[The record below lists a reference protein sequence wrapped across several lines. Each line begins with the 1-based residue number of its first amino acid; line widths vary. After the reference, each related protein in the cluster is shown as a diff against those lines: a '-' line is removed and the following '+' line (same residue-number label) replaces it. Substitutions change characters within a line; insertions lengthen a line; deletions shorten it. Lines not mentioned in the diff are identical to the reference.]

1 MVKIDSKLMMDS
13 LLIDGGGFAKWH
25 YSWRDKLA
33 STDAERREIPN
44 IDRYLSYCEVV
55 KHPAKKTIISTGDD
69 GQTLYY
75 IIKGTITVLVEDD
88 NGREI
93 ILAYLS
99 EGDFFGELGIYS
111 EDKKARTACVKART
125 DCEVGELSYQRFHE
139 LAKIYPSLMQALD
152 SQVADR
158 LRTTTRK
165 VLDLAFLD
173 VTGRVASCLLDLCR
187 LPEAIEV
194 DNGVQIKVSRQEIA
208 RIVGCSREM
217 AGRILKDMQDM
228 GLLEAHGMT
237 VVLFGATKNPPGW
250 LVEHDDEDDLESGSL
265 N

>member
-1 MVKIDSKLMMDS
+1 MRPSSAPS
-13 LLIDGGGFAKWH
+13 LPAFLEH
-25 YSWRDKLA
+25 CQ
-33 STDAERREIPN
+33 RR
-44 IDRYLSYCEVV
+44 RY
-55 KHPAKKTIISTGDD
+55 PAKSTIIFAGEKGES
-69 GQTLYY
+69 LYY
-75 IIKGTITVLVEDD
+75 IIRGTVTVVIEDD
-88 NGREI
+88 EGREMVI
-93 ILAYLS
+93 AYINDG
-99 EGDFFGELGIYS
+99 EFFGELGIYS
-111 EDKKARTACVKART
+111 EDKQARSACVKART

-152 SQVADR
+152 SQIADR

-194 DNGVQIKVSRQEIA
+194 ENGVQIKVSRQEIA

-228 GLLEAHGMT
+228 GLMEAHGMT
-237 VVLFGATKNPPGW
+237 VVLFGATKNPPDW
-250 LVEHDDEDDLESGSL
+250 LEKQDEEDDSEPGAL

>member
-1 MVKIDSKLMMDS
+1 MSENEEDKTATDIDSTS
-13 LLIDGGGFAKWH
+13 FAQWH

-33 STDAERREIPN
+33 AQDSEKRLIPN
-44 IDRYLSYCEVV
+44 IDRYLSYCEV
-55 KHPAKKTIISTGDD
+55 KNYPAKTAIISAGDAGD
-69 GQTLYY
+69 TLYY

-111 EDKKARTACVKART
+111 EDKQARSACVRART
-125 DCEVGELSYQRFHE
+125 DCEVGELSYKRFHE

-158 LRTTTRK
+158 LRMTTRK

-187 LPEAIEV
+187 LAEAIEV
-194 DNGVQIKVSRQEIA
+194 DDGVQIKVSRQEIA

-217 AGRILKDMQDM
+217 AGRIMKDMQDM
-228 GLLEAHGMT
+228 GLIEAQGMT
-237 VVLFGATKNPPGW
+237 VVVFGASKNPLPSP
-250 LVEHDDEDDLESGSL
+250 EDSDEGSEE
-265 N
+265 NN

>member
-1 MVKIDSKLMMDS
+1 MESIA
-13 LLIDGGGFAKWH
+13 IDGRGFAQWH

-33 STDAERREIPN
+33 TTDTEKRQIPN
-44 IDRYLSYCEVV
+44 IDRYLSYCEVN
-55 KHPAKKTIISTGDD
+55 KYPAKSPIIAAGDD
-69 GQTLYY
+69 GETLYY

-111 EDKKARTACVKART
+111 EDKKARSACVKART
-125 DCEVGELSYQRFHE
+125 DCEVGEMSYQRFHE
-139 LAKIYPSLMQALD
+139 LAKIYPSLMHALD

-187 LPEAIEV
+187 LPEAVEV
-194 DNGVQIKVSRQEIA
+194 ENGVQIKVSRQEIA

-237 VVLFGATKNPPGW
+237 MVVFGASKNPPSW
-250 LVEHDDEDDLESGSL
+250 LESDSAEEDDEPEA
-265 N
+265 

>member
-1 MVKIDSKLMMDS
+1 MATSES
-13 LLIDGGGFAKWH
+13 AK
-25 YSWRDKLA
+25 
-33 STDAERREIPN
+33 REIPN
-44 IDRYLSYCEVV
+44 IDRYLSYCEVK
-55 KHPAKKTIISTGDD
+55 KHPAKSTIISAGDD
-69 GQTLYY
+69 GQTIYY
-75 IIKGTITVLVEDD
+75 ILKGTITVLVEDD

-111 EDKKARTACVKART
+111 EDKRARTACIKTRT
-125 DCEVGELSYQRFHE
+125 DCEIGELSYQRFHE

-158 LRTTTRK
+158 LRMTTRK

-187 LPEAIEV
+187 LAEAVEV
-194 DNGVQIKVSRQEIA
+194 ENGVQIKVSRQEIS

-228 GLLEAHGMT
+228 GLMEAQGMT
-237 VVLFGATKNPPGW
+237 VVVFGASKSPPDW
-250 LVEHDDEDDLESGSL
+250 QVKHDDDSEPKSI

>member
-1 MVKIDSKLMMDS
+1 MAESEQQSEEDLA
-13 LLIDGGGFAKWH
+13 GFSTWH
-25 YSWRDKLA
+25 YHWRDILA
-33 STDAERREIPN
+33 ASASEKREIPN
-44 IDRYLSYCEVV
+44 IDRYLNYCER
-55 KHPAKKTIISTGDD
+55 KKYPAKTTIIEAGDVGD
-69 GQTLYY
+69 TLYY

-99 EGDFFGELGIYS
+99 EGSFFGELGIYS
-111 EDKKARTACVKART
+111 EDEQTRSACVRART
-125 DCEVGELSYQRFHE
+125 DCEVGELSYKRFHE

-152 SQVADR
+152 AQVAER
-158 LRTTTRK
+158 LRMTTRK

-187 LPEAIEV
+187 LPEAEV
-194 DNGVQIKVSRQEIA
+194 VENGIKIKVSRQEIA

-228 GLLEAHGMT
+228 GLIDAHGMT
-237 VVLFGATKNPPGW
+237 VIVHGATK
-250 LVEHDDEDDLESGSL
+250 DDEADGA
-265 N
+265 

>member
-1 MVKIDSKLMMDS
+1 MENKKNKTEPKEAPKTG
-13 LLIDGGGFAKWH
+13 GGGFAEWH

-33 STDAERREIPN
+33 VTGSEKREIPN
-44 IDRYLSYCEVV
+44 IDRYLSYCDNN
-55 KHPAKKTIISTGDD
+55 KYPAKSTIISAGDTGD
-69 GQTLYY
+69 TLYY
-75 IIKGTITVLVEDD
+75 IIQGTITVLVEDD

-111 EDKKARTACVKART
+111 EDAQTRSACVRART
-125 DCEVGELSYQRFHE
+125 DCEVGELQYKRFHE

-158 LRTTTRK
+158 LRMTTRK

-173 VTGRVASCLLDLCR
+173 VTGRVASCLMDLCR
-187 LPEAIEV
+187 LAEAIEV
-194 DNGVQIKVSRQEIA
+194 EDGVQIKVSRQEIA

-217 AGRILKDMQDM
+217 AGRIMKDMQDI
-228 GLLEAHGMT
+228 GLIEAHGMT
-237 VVLFGATKNPPGW
+237 VVVFGASKYPPSSNTSADKNDPKPN
-250 LVEHDDEDDLESGSL
+250 SI

>member
-1 MVKIDSKLMMDS
+1 MAATNSEK
-13 LLIDGGGFAKWH
+13 
-25 YSWRDKLA
+25 
-33 STDAERREIPN
+33 REIPN
-44 IDRYLSYCEVV
+44 IDRYLSYCEVN
-55 KHPAKKTIISTGDD
+55 KYAAKSTIISAGDS
-69 GQTLYY
+69 GETLYY

-111 EDKKARTACVKART
+111 EDKQTRSACVRART
-125 DCEVGELSYQRFHE
+125 DCEVGELSYQRFQE

-152 SQVADR
+152 AQVADR
-158 LRTTTRK
+158 LRLTTRK

-187 LPEAIEV
+187 LPEGIELE
-194 DNGVQIKVSRQEIA
+194 NGVQIKVSRQEIA

-228 GLLEAHGMT
+228 GLIEAHGMQ
-237 VVLFGATKNPPGW
+237 VVVFGATKHPTDNDSDTPEPGA
-250 LVEHDDEDDLESGSL
+250 L